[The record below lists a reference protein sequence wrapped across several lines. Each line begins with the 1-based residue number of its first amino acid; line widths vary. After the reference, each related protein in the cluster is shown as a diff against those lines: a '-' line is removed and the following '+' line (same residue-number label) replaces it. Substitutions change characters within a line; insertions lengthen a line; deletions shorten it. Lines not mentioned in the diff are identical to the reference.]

1 MDRNLIRQRVIRM
14 LSDTLSMSTD
24 ELDDE
29 KIDLRDDLG
38 MDSID
43 FVDLI
48 ELLEAE
54 LGRTVER
61 EQLGGVRTIGDVI
74 DMVRELAT
82 TQSATAP
89 GTAP

>member
-14 LSDTLSMSTD
+14 LSDTLSMSAD

-61 EQLGGVRTIGDVI
+61 EQLAGVRTIGDTV
-74 DMVRELAT
+74 DMVSELA
-82 TQSATAP
+82 ARDVIAP
-89 GTAP
+89 GTDR